1 MYKQY
6 IKRLL
11 DIVFSAAGLVLLS
24 PVLLLIAGLV
34 RYSSGKPVIFRQI
47 RIGRDGKTFPMYK
60 FRTMVVG
67 AETAEGGVYS
77 DRNDRRQ
84 TKIGKLLRI
93 TSLDELP
100 QLINILRGEMSF
112 IGPRPPLT
120 YHPWPLENYTQ
131 RQLRMFEVRPGIT
144 GWAQVHGRKQVEWN
158 RRIELNIWYIDHL
171 SFLLDC
177 SIFFRTIAALF
188 SRADNE
194 NTTPTV

>member
-11 DIVFSAAGLVLLS
+11 DIVISALGLVLLA
-24 PVLLLIAGLV
+24 PVLLLIAVLV
-34 RYSSGKPVIFRQI
+34 RCSSGRPVIFRQI

-67 AETAEGGVYS
+67 AESAEGGVYS

>member
-24 PVLLLIAGLV
+24 PILLLIAVLV
-34 RYSSGKPVIFRQI
+34 RCSSGRPVIFRQI

-131 RQLRMFEVRPGIT
+131 KQLRMFEVRPGIT

-177 SIFFRTIAALF
+177 IIFFRTIAALF